1 MLIQRRYAH
10 ISLWSNWFFLEDY
23 SAICGRTSPYK
34 LTKVNR
40 SRSIPETRSESIF
53 PALKTFCLELKK
65 FKGVVRFVSAVTVS
79 CVNFP
84 RNDTIESKKY
94 TLS

>member
-34 LTKVNR
+34 LTKVN